1 MSHCSLLSKDAASI
15 VGYEHDIGSGFASW
29 QWEAPLPSDRD
40 GRQGPSTSLHPRL
53 FSWVVQRPYSMC
65 HVLWQM
71 PHVSVRGTLGGIS
84 LPPVLLPR
92 IPGIQGERLLLYHY
106 TNDTLCHTLKAL
118 ACKFCI
124 VSNDAAELRGH
135 FGSAE
140 HSYGH
145 WLDLDLPK
153 VSTPCGSC

>member
-40 GRQGPSTSLHPRL
+40 GRRSQYKSASADFQLGRTAAL
-53 FSWVVQRPYSMC
+53 VCAMYS
-65 HVLWQM
+65 
-71 PHVSVRGTLGGIS
+71 GTLES
-84 LPPVLLPR
+84 LSV
-92 IPGIQGERLLLYHY
+92 Q
-106 TNDTLCHTLKAL
+106 
-118 ACKFCI
+118 FSI

-153 VSTPCGSC
+153 SC